1 MHRDETSP
9 PSADER
15 RSDPRGGA
23 DLPVVVRSG
32 ERSCRGRTR
41 DASAGGLLVELHE
54 PLTFIAQQVSVEI
67 TTAGGRT
74 LALEAEVVRR
84 AISTDGRVLLALSL
98 IAGGGPHALRR
109 LAGTRPR
116 RNYGKRVQPSRAKP
130 REPRSSQLARAELRA
145 LGVRALA
152 LTHDEPDGRAPLSFV
167 RWARS
172 LAKELGSAG
181 PPATASNGDLVRS
194 IVRMHRETAP
204 A

>member
-1 MHRDETSP
+1 VHRDETSP
-9 PSADER
+9 SVDDR
-15 RSDPRGGA
+15 RSDPRVGV

-32 ERSCRGRTR
+32 EHSCRGRTR

-54 PLTFIAQQVSVEI
+54 PLTFITQQVAVEI
-67 TTAGGRT
+67 TTAEGRT
-74 LALEAEVVRR
+74 LAMEADVVRR
-84 AISTDGRVLLALSL
+84 AISTDGMVLLALRL
-98 IAGGGPHALRR
+98 IAGGGPRALRR

-130 REPRSSQLARAELRA
+130 REPRSSQLAREELRA
-145 LGVRALA
+145 LGVRALE

-172 LAKELGSAG
+172 LAKELGSVG

-194 IVRMHRETAP
+194 IVRLHRETAP